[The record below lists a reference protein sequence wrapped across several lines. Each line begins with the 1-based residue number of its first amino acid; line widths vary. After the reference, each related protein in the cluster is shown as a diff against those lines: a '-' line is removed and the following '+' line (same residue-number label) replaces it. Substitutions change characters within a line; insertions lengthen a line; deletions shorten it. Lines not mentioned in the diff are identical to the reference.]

1 MIHTDDID
9 QPMNAVKSQDGAK
22 ECGELCQAHLQMN
35 EHKHPPSDK
44 MEKDKESS
52 VKPQLRS
59 AKPKVKKVRKWCRLK
74 SGLFG
79 WKTVTVQE
87 GLPKPS
93 CKVENNTHTLK
104 NYSDSASSTFFEKNF
119 ENQQQLPSKS
129 GSTKSGCKEF

>member
-1 MIHTDDID
+1 MEKEHC
-9 QPMNAVKSQDGAK
+9 QPMDGMDK
-22 ECGELCQAHLQMN
+22 DEE
-35 EHKHPPSDK
+35 PP
-44 MEKDKESS
+44 
-52 VKPQLRS
+52 VKPKLRS

-104 NYSDSASSTFFEKNF
+104 NYSDSASSTFFKKNF
-119 ENQQQLPSKS
+119 ENQQQLSSKS
-129 GSTKSGCKEF
+129 GSTKSGCKDFQTTKLTIDERQHILCFTFHINNEINEYL